1 MDTTASSRGADSS
14 AQFGWERE
22 ALERAAVGV
31 LLIDAGRIVY
41 ANACAA
47 ALLGR
52 PLQDLVG
59 IETAQLLPSDALPRH
74 RAALKSLMETG
85 GAVYN
90 EYQLERPN
98 GGRVAI
104 AVSSSRIAHNGR
116 NAVLAVLHDIGER
129 LRADAELKTRR
140 DQLEALVQE
149 RTRALSLAETF
160 TRTIADNLPGR
171 IVYWDRDMR
180 CLFANRFYCEWFGFK
195 REDIVGR
202 TVGEIFPAQRWR
214 PVEPQIQRVL
224 AGETQ
229 LFEREETDADG
240 HPATTLV
247 HFLPDMADGKARG
260 FYVFAMDITERK
272 QASQRLQALNDE
284 LVVERDKAQ
293 AAARA
298 KSAFLANM
306 SHEIRT
312 PMNAIIGL
320 THLMQRDT
328 RDALGQERLGKV
340 ADAAHHLLGIIN
352 DVLDLSKI
360 DAGKIELEAL
370 DFDLD
375 EILAR
380 SCSMVAGAAHAKGL
394 QLQVDSSDLPRYVR
408 GDPTR
413 LSQVLVNLLG
423 NAVKF
428 TEQGSVSLRGALLAR
443 EDERLS
449 LRFEVHDTG
458 IGIEPERVGKLF
470 DAFEQSDS
478 STTRRF
484 GGTGLGLA
492 VTRQLAELMGGEVGV
507 HSTPG
512 VGSAFW
518 VTVRVLPAPAR
529 QEPPSD
535 TAAKRRDAEAC
546 VLRCAGAAG
555 RRQPDQ
561 PGGGARAVARRRL
574 RSGRGRQRA
583 ARRRDGARRRLR
595 PDPDGRADARAGRH
609 RGEPPDPRAARA
621 FAPADHRDDRQCVRR
636 RPCRL
641 PRRGHERSRGQAG
654 ARRHAVR
661 HAGALARRGA
671 LITKPA
677 RCALRYAS
685 ASERRARS
693 PP

>member
-380 SCSMVAGAAHAKGL
+380 SCSLVAGAAHAKGL

-408 GDPTR
+408 GDPMR

-535 TAAKRRDAEAC
+535 TAAKDATPKRASFDAR
-546 VLRCAGAAG
+546 VLLAEDNLINQEVARELLRAAG
-555 RRQPDQ
+555 CEVDVADNGRRAVEMARAGGYDLILMDVQMPELDGIEASRQ
-561 PGGGARAVARRRL
+561 IRALPGLSRLPIIAMTANAFAEDRAACLAAGMNDHVAKPVHAATLYDTLARWLAVAR
-574 RSGRGRQRA
+574 S
-583 ARRRDGARRRLR
+583 
-595 PDPDGRADARAGRH
+595 
-609 RGEPPDPRAARA
+609 
-621 FAPADHRDDRQCVRR
+621 
-636 RPCRL
+636 
-641 PRRGHERSRGQAG
+641 
-654 ARRHAVR
+654 
-661 HAGALARRGA
+661 
-671 LITKPA
+671 
-677 RCALRYAS
+677 
-685 ASERRARS
+685 
-693 PP
+693 